1 MRKPTVRRRHRPIVL
16 HTDRRIA
23 HLIDHR
29 RGIGGAGAGSA
40 GGIVAAVIAAGV
52 GVNRGRMT

>member
-1 MRKPTVRRRHRPIVL
+1 MRKIRLGGRHRPIVH

-29 RGIGGAGAGSA
+29 RGIGGVGAGSA
-40 GGIVAAVIAAGV
+40 GGIVAAAIAAGV
-52 GVNRGRMT
+52 GVNRRRTT